1 MKIGIIGEFNPGYY
15 THLALNKAFTHSAD
29 FLQKRFSLE
38 WIPTDL
44 LPEFFDKEILSL
56 DGVLMSMGTPYSDMD
71 SALKVIK
78 YAREND
84 VPLMAICGG
93 FQHVLI
99 EYARNV
105 KSIENAEHEETSPGV
120 ENLLITSLSCTLVG
134 KTENLRVTDK
144 NSKLFQILETEN
156 FEGKY
161 HCNYGLNK
169 KFEEILFDETLVST
183 VVNEDNEIRAIEI
196 KGHKFFIATLFQ
208 HQLYS
213 DEGNPSKL
221 LTAFIEESFHNQK

>member
-15 THLALNKAFTHSAD
+15 THLALNQAFIHSAD
-29 FLQKRFSLE
+29 FLQKKFSLV
-38 WIPTDL
+38 WIPTDI
-44 LPEFFDKEILSL
+44 LPEFFDKEIFSL
-56 DGVLMSMGTPYSDMD
+56 DGILMSMGTPYSDMD

-78 YAREND
+78 YARENNI
-84 VPLMAICGG
+84 PLIAICGG
-93 FQHVLI
+93 FQHVLL

-105 KSIENAEHEETSPGV
+105 KGIVNAEHEETCPDA
-120 ENLLITSLSCTLVG
+120 ENLLITSLSCSLVR
-134 KTENLRVTDK
+134 KTENLKVTDK
-144 NSKLFQILETEN
+144 NSKLFELLETEN
-156 FEGKY
+156 FQGKY

-183 VVNEDNEIRAIEI
+183 VINEQNEIRAIEL

-213 DEGNPSKL
+213 EAGSPSKL
-221 LTAFIEESFHNQK
+221 LTAFIEASLTKQL

>member
-15 THLALNKAFTHSAD
+15 THLALNEAFTHSAD

-38 WIPTDL
+38 WIPTDI

-93 FQHVLI
+93 FQHVLM

-105 KSIENAEHEETSPGV
+105 KGITNAEHEETNPV
-120 ENLLITSLSCTLVG
+120 AENLLITSLSCALVG
-134 KTENLRVTDK
+134 KSENLKITNI
-144 NSKLFQILETEN
+144 NSKLYEILQTEN
-156 FEGKY
+156 FQGKY

-169 KFEEILFDETLVST
+169 KFEDVLFDETLVST
-183 VVNEDNEIRAIEI
+183 VVNEDNEIRAIEL
-196 KGHKFFIATLFQ
+196 KEHKFFIATLFQ

-213 DEGNPSKL
+213 EAGRPSKL
-221 LTAFIEESFHNQK
+221 LNAFIEESFQNQK

>member
-15 THLALNKAFTHSAD
+15 THLALIKAFTHSVD
-29 FLQKRFSLE
+29 FLQKRFTLE
-38 WIPTDL
+38 WIPTDI

-56 DGVLMSMGTPYSDMD
+56 DGVLMSMGTPYSDID

-84 VPLMAICGG
+84 IPLMAICGG

-105 KSIENAEHEETSPGV
+105 KGIENAEHEETSPDA
-120 ENLLITSLSCTLVG
+120 ENLLITSLSCSLAG
-134 KTENLRVTDK
+134 KADNLRVTNK
-144 NSKLFQILETEN
+144 KSKMYEILETEN

-169 KFEEILFDETLVST
+169 KYESVLFEEALVST
-183 VVNEDNEIRAIEI
+183 VVNEENEIRAIEL
-196 KGHKFFIATLFQ
+196 KGHRFYIATLFQ

-213 DEGNPSKL
+213 EAGHPSKL
-221 LTAFIEESFHNQK
+221 LNAFIEQSFHNQK